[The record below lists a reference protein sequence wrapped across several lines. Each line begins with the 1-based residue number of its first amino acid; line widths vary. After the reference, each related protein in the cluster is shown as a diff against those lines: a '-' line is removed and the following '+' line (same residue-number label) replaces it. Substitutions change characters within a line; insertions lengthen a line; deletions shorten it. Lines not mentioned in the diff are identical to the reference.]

1 MKYPK
6 IKIQERIIGQQGD
19 RNSFCPPF
27 LWLIDEKGRTQGM
40 KQERELELLAPAGS
54 LATLKAVISAGADAV
69 YVGGAMFGARAY
81 AQNFNREELL
91 EAIDY
96 GHLHSRKVILAVNTL
111 LKNKELSQQLYDYL
125 LPYYEAGLDAVI
137 VQDFGVMHFI
147 RTHFP
152 KLPIHTSTQMTVAGV
167 GGAKLLAS
175 LGASR
180 IVTARELSLAE
191 ISAIHAAVDVEI
203 ESFIHGA
210 LCYCYSG
217 QCLLSSILGGR
228 SGNRGRCAQPCR
240 LAYEVYDKER
250 KLLNPGTPYILS
262 LKDLNTLEFLPEI
275 AESGV
280 YSFKIEGRMKSTQ
293 YAKGVVSVYRRY
305 MDRYLE
311 YGKEGYR
318 VTKED
323 ERLLFDFGNRNG
335 FTKGYYFQR
344 NGADMLTGKTS
355 AHSKAEAADSQ
366 QEMDSVNEL
375 KEKIHGKLTILSGK
389 PAMLRVWKDD
399 CVAEVTGDV
408 AQEALKRPIERE
420 TVLEKLNK
428 TGNTP
433 FVFAEVDLKLDDGV
447 FLPMTSIN
455 HMRKEALELLQLKLL
470 KPYRRKQRAVVFEE
484 STAFA
489 AYQREMAERKEQKPD
504 MIVSTESREGFL
516 EALKREW
523 VTDIYLDSICY
534 TREELLIQL
543 ERDISQAK
551 EAGKRVFYLM
561 PPVFRADTRAFYERI
576 LSKLLSLP
584 LDGFVLRSYDE
595 LGFFAEYCSET
606 VTLRL
611 DAGMYTYSDE
621 AKSAFVRDT
630 GIFRDTVPVE
640 LNKGELSHRKNNMS
654 ELLVYGRLP
663 LMISAGCVCK
673 NTLGCKKQTMLLSLR
688 DRYGVEFP
696 VRNFCEE
703 CCNIIY
709 NAKPLLLMQFAEEL
723 RQMHPAAYRI
733 HFTTETGREITSVLD
748 YAKDTLVLGKKRNP
762 SECVL
767 DYTNGHY
774 KRGVE

>member
-1 MKYPK
+1 MEQK
-6 IKIQERIIGQQGD
+6 
-19 RNSFCPPF
+19 
-27 LWLIDEKGRTQGM
+27 
-40 KQERELELLAPAGS
+40 RELELLAPAGS
-54 LATLKAVISAGADAV
+54 LATLKAVMNAGADAV

-81 AQNFNREELL
+81 AQNLNREELL

-96 GHLHSRKVILAVNTL
+96 GHLHDRKVILAVNTL
-111 LKNKELSQQLYDYL
+111 LKNREISGQLYDYL

-137 VQDFGVMHFI
+137 VQDFGVMRFV

-175 LGASR
+175 LGAER
-180 IVTARELSLAE
+180 IVTARELSLQE
-191 ISAIHAAVDVEI
+191 IAAIHQAVEVEI

-210 LCYCYSG
+210 LCYSYSG

-240 LAYEVYDKER
+240 LAYEVYDKNR
-250 KLLNPGTPYILS
+250 KLLNPKTPYILS

-280 YSFKIEGRMKSTQ
+280 YSFKIEGRMKSTE

-311 YGKEGYR
+311 YGREGYQ

-335 FTKGYYFQR
+335 FTKGYYWQR
-344 NGADMLTGKTS
+344 NGRDMLTGESST
-355 AHSKAEAADSQ
+355 HSKALNHAAQTKTDA
-366 QEMDSVNEL
+366 VTEL

-389 PAMLRVWKDD
+389 PAKLLVWKDD
-399 CVAEVTGDV
+399 CAIEVTGEA
-408 AQEALKRPIERE
+408 AQTALNRPVTKEA
-420 TVLEKLNK
+420 VLEKVNK

-433 FVFAEVDLKLDDGV
+433 FVFSEVEIELEENV
-447 FLPMTSIN
+447 FLPMTAVN
-455 HMRKEALELLQLKLL
+455 HMRKEALERLQHELL
-470 KPYRRKQRAVVFEE
+470 KPYHRKKIPVIFEE
-484 STAFA
+484 SEVFA
-489 AYQREMAERKEQKPD
+489 AYKKEAEKQKPQD
-504 MIVSTESREGFL
+504 MIVSTESREGL
-516 EALKREW
+516 QQALRREW
-523 VTDIYLDSICY
+523 VTDIYLDSIGY
-534 TREELLIQL
+534 TREELVEGLK
-543 ERDISQAK
+543 RDASAAK
-551 EAGKRVFYLM
+551 DAGKRVFYLM
-561 PPVFRADTRAFYERI
+561 PPVFRTDTRAFYEQI
-576 LSKLLSLP
+576 LSDLLALP
-584 LDGFVLRSYDE
+584 LDGFVIRSYDE
-595 LGFFAEYCSET
+595 LGFFQECAGG

-611 DAGMYTYSDE
+611 DAGMYTYSDA
-621 AKSAFVRDT
+621 AKEAFVRDT

-640 LNKGELSHRKNNMS
+640 LNKGELSHRHNEMS

-673 NTLGCKKQTMLLSLR
+673 NTLGCKKHTEWLSLK

-696 VRNFCEE
+696 VRNFCAE

-723 RQMHPAAYRI
+723 QKMSFAAYRI
-733 HFTTETGREITSVLD
+733 HFTTETKQEITAVLD
-748 YAKDTLVLGKKRNP
+748 YAEDTLLAGRKQNP
-762 SECVL
+762 PECIS